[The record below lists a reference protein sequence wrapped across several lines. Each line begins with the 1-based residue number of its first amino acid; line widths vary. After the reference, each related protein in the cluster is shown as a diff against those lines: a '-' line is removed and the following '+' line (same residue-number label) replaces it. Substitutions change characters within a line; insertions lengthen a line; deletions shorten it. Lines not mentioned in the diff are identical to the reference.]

1 MYVKN
6 RCLVT
11 ITTPSGT
18 NIKFNAVASVTIDKS
33 IDSVTSSAVI
43 RIPASAALVYK
54 DGTKTE
60 SVQTARQFQRGDKVS
75 IQLGYDDR
83 LNEEFEGFIYRI
95 NFTSPV
101 EIECEGYEFLLR
113 ENLPTKTFPSTN
125 LSSVLQYVVNSAAKF
140 RGSGIS
146 IAADIPA
153 VEMVN
158 YVIPA
163 NLNGI
168 DALQQIKEHYGLTI
182 YFRNNT
188 LYAGLD
194 FIRLLGDVKYSLG
207 INTPRAD
214 ELKYQLADDVKLK
227 IKAIQINKNNT
238 KLEAEVGDPKGEQ
251 RTLYFY
257 TAKSIADLKKLAEVE
272 MVKYKFTGYTGKI
285 TTLLE
290 PYAEPGMVAIITDIK
305 YAERGGSYEIRGVNT
320 TFGSSGASRSV
331 DIGKTVSNG

>member
-43 RIPASAALVYK
+43 RIPASARLVYA
-54 DGTKTE
+54 DGSKTE
-60 SVQTARQFQRGDKVS
+60 SVQTARQFERGDRVN
-75 IQLGYDDR
+75 IQLGYNNN
-83 LNEEFEGFIYRI
+83 LKEEFEGFIYRI
-95 NFTSPV
+95 NFTSPL

-113 ENLPTKTFPSTN
+113 ENLPTKTFATTS
-125 LSSVLQYVVNSAAKF
+125 LKSLLQYIVSSSSKF
-140 RGSGIS
+140 MDTGIS
-146 IAADIPA
+146 VAGDIPA

-168 DALQQIKEHYGLTI
+168 DALQQIKEHYGLTV
-182 YFRNNT
+182 YFQKNT
-188 LYAGLD
+188 LYAGGD
-194 FIRLLGDVKYSLG
+194 FIRMLGDVKYSLG
-207 INTPRAD
+207 VNTPRAD
-214 ELKYQLADDVKLK
+214 ELKYQRAEDVKLK
-227 IKAIQINKNNT
+227 VKAIQINKNNT

-251 RTLYFY
+251 RTLYFF
-257 TAKSIADLKKLAEVE
+257 TAYSVAGLKKMAEVE
-272 MVKYKFTGYTGKI
+272 MLKYKFTGYTGKI

-290 PYAEPGMVAIITDIK
+290 PYAQPGMAAVVVDIK
-305 YAERGGSYEIRGVNT
+305 YPERGGKYEVRGVNT
-320 TFGSSGASRSV
+320 TFDTGGAKRSI
-331 DIGKTVSNG
+331 DIGKTLS